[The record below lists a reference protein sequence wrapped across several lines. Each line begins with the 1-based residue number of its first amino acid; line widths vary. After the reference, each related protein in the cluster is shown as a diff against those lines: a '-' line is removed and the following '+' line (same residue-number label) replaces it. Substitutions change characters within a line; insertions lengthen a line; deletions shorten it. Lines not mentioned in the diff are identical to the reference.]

1 LFRILIQRSAAKLV
15 RQYLENQISFMQL
28 VEKYPKNT
36 ANKEI
41 DELFDM
47 VSELPN
53 AREFPT
59 AYNALKK
66 IITGRVKKLEN

>member
-1 LFRILIQRSAAKLV
+1 
-15 RQYLENQISFMQL
+15 L

-41 DELFDM
+41 DGLFEM

-66 IITGRVKKLEN
+66 IIVGRITKLEN